1 MLIHSLPCV
10 CRPSLFSRVRRMIL
24 GATAAVGLLPD
35 PLFTQQDD
43 DSSWMP
49 WRPSTLPLFRGG
61 NRSCLPGFLRSTTPR
76 TWLCLHEGDLI
87 SNKIRQA
94 GEWPDCRKSVSL
106 WQEHIGTGSGG
117 LLIEAGANIGAC
129 TMEVRA
135 WLRASGYAPRPP
147 LRHTSDPPFLLTR
160 RLRGVAHHTP
170 RRERARADARA
181 HARGDPRRRAE
192 SGQPLL
198 PHVVPARRA
207 ERAAPRRQPRRSAPH
222 RRRQR
227 TRHEPSLCRALG
239 PRVQLC
245 AWSIRP

>member
-1 MLIHSLPCV
+1 
-10 CRPSLFSRVRRMIL
+10 MIL

-135 WLRASGYAPRPP
+135 RGCVLAATPHAPHCGTRA
-147 LRHTSDPPFLLTR
+147 TPPFCSHVASAALPTTHRAASARAQMLAHTRALILAFTPSFTHNFPPRMIGHDSQKPVLNHPMIVVKSRKLRVGTGPCTIDELTR
-160 RLRGVAHHTP
+160 
-170 RRERARADARA
+170 
-181 HARGDPRRRAE
+181 
-192 SGQPLL
+192 
-198 PHVVPARRA
+198 VPM
-207 ERAAPRRQPRRSAPH
+207 
-222 RRRQR
+222 
-227 TRHEPSLCRALG
+227 
-239 PRVQLC
+239 
-245 AWSIRP
+245 